1 MVDFGAMGD
10 KAKDFVGDHADQAK
24 QGVDKVGDAVGD
36 KIGQD
41 KVDGV
46 QQKANEA
53 IDNLNNQG
61 DQQQPQQ

>member
-1 MVDFGAMGD
+1 MVDFGALGD
-10 KAKDFVGDHADQAK
+10 KAKDFVGDHSEQAK

-36 KIGQD
+36 RIGQD

-53 IDNLNNQG
+53 IDNLNQG
-61 DQQQPQQ
+61 EQQQPQQ